1 MVVELVGPYCLQCG
15 FGMSFYVLVIST
27 SLPDVAGTFCG
38 TTSLQNELQ
47 PRLDITRSNVSDS
60 VCTIQY
66 VPCAQRMAAFR
77 FWGSSVSLYIIGL
90 IISGGYIL
98 CVSLYSLP
106 ANSL

>member
-38 TTSLQNELQ
+38 TISLQNELQ

-66 VPCAQRMAAFR
+66 VPCAQRMATFR

-90 IISGGYIL
+90 IISGGGVYPMHLIAF
-98 CVSLYSLP
+98 P
-106 ANSL
+106 AGE